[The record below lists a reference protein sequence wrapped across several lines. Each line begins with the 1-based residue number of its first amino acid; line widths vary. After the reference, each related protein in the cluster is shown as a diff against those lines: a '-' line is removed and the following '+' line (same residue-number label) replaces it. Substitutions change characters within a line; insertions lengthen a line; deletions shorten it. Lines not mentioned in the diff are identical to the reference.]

1 MATSRDANKEEAFQ
15 LEDIA
20 RRVEPRVSWEDLTLP
35 QATLSQ
41 LKEIHRIFRGW
52 GFARRHSHG
61 KGLNL
66 LFSGPPGSGETMAAE
81 VIAFDLEMP
90 FFIIDLGSVASKY
103 IGETQKNLMK
113 IFDSAETSNAIL
125 FFDEADALSGNQK
138 QVSDA
143 HDRYTNIVTGYLL
156 QRMEEY
162 MGIAIFDTN
171 LRRGLDRAFVRR
183 MRFVVEFPFPNH
195 KPWDMVWRCF
205 WRVLRKG

>member
-1 MATSRDANKEEAFQ
+1 
-15 LEDIA
+15 
-20 RRVEPRVSWEDLTLP
+20 
-35 QATLSQ
+35 
-41 LKEIHRIFRGW
+41 
-52 GFARRHSHG
+52 
-61 KGLNL
+61 
-66 LFSGPPGSGETMAAE
+66 MAAE
-81 VIAFDLEMP
+81 VIGGALGLDLYR
-90 FFIIDLGSVASKY
+90 IDLATVVSKY
-103 IGETQKNLMK
+103 IGETEKNLDR
-113 IFDSAETSNAIL
+113 IFREAEYSNAIL

-143 HDRYTNIVTGYLL
+143 HDRYTNIETGYLL

-162 MGIAIFDTN
+162 MGIAILATN